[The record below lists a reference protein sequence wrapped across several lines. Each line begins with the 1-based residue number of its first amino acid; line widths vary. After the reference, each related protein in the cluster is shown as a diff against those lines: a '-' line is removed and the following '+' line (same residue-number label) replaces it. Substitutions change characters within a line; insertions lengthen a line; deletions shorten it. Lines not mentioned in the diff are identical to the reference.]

1 MSETIKAKTS
11 QRLRRRLGCH
21 LRVSLTSRRNTIV
34 PLLSLLLLLLLKIL
48 ADASYPSLLPLN
60 LFYRNFEK
68 KNKKRH
74 PKALYVHPTEPW
86 PFLLLVHPTHPRVH
100 GTHQA
105 YALPPG
111 FLSRPKQGAPFVT
124 HSYGQRR
131 PRRRERTCAKPSM

>member
-11 QRLRRRLGCH
+11 QRLRRKRLGCH

-34 PLLSLLLLLLLKIL
+34 PLLSLLLLLKIL
-48 ADASYPSLLPLN
+48 ADASYPSLLPSKTS
-60 LFYRNFEK
+60 FIGISRK
-68 KNKKRH
+68 KIKKGIQR
-74 PKALYVHPTEPW
+74 YPTCTLRSHGPSSSSY
-86 PFLLLVHPTHPRVH
+86 THPRAH

-105 YALPPG
+105 YALPLG